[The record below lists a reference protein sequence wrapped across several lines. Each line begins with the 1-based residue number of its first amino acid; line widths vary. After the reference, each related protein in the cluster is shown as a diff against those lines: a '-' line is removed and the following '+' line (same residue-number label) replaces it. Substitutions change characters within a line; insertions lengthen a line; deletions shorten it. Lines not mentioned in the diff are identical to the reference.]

1 MGRIEKRPD
10 SPRVRGELSR
20 SAETALWAVVEDLE
34 NLQQNVLRSL
44 QEEIK
49 RLQAEKERL
58 YDDIQKLLEEKE
70 HLQQVRQ
77 ITEQQVLIRQLA
89 EVLAKHISSQ
99 LQSSLKNL
107 ASELKMSGADEQ
119 AVLKSAESNEQI
131 KQMLGSLDD
140 TLTITFNSLQQEL
153 KNYQGNLSGQLSRM
167 QSQQQQGE
175 AIVEELVNHLRGELT
190 KAIKETTQTTK
201 PSPPTVLQPDE
212 PQSGSTVKVSPPTV
226 LQSDER
232 SPANSFT
239 VSSATVLQP
248 DEPQSVLQPDEPQS
262 VNYPLLSEVT
272 NKSDESQTTASAP
285 ITSSAVIVP
294 PIKESSSQPISI
306 APKDFPPKEKP
317 PEPIVLPNKD
327 VTENKTPSSPSNVK
341 ESEQNSVLRLDVP
354 ETQIKPS
361 SSKADEPVSVL
372 IPDLVEDEPIS
383 PPAAPEPKSTRRGK
397 SQSLSPVQIGFLLV
411 VLSTVVSSLYNVAVK
426 MMFHQSSA
434 VVGSLAVERL
444 LSPSLGNIFL
454 ILLLRLAIVVPLT
467 LLLAPMMHPQV
478 WQDIKNLMES
488 YQGKPSA
495 TKVKAQRVLQL
506 SIASGCFLFLSQ
518 VLIYMAIGQVTTGM
532 AIALFF
538 IYPSISGLFSWL
550 LFRDKP
556 SGVRAAAIGAIFL
569 GELLILGGAATAG
582 ISDFSVG
589 SSAAIFGGVAFAC
602 YVILTRICAAKL
614 HPVSFTLISFTTMF
628 VLSFIGLMLPLPSD
642 WSLAIDGSKLLEIIL
657 SAFILGVLT
666 LLSYVLNNVGVRQ
679 LGALRSAIIGAGV
692 PILTVVFAGL
702 LIQETL
708 EIIQIFGVLFVTF
721 GAAAFSFEKMRH
733 QVKSSAAET

>member
-49 RLQAEKERL
+49 RLQADKERL

-107 ASELKMSGADEQ
+107 ANELKMTGADEQ

-153 KNYQGNLSGQLSRM
+153 KNYQGNLSQQLARM

-175 AIVEELVNHLRGELT
+175 TIVEELVNHLRGELT
-190 KAIKETTQTTK
+190 KAIKETTQPTK

-212 PQSGSTVKVSPPTV
+212 PKLESAVKVSPPTV
-226 LQSDER
+226 LQSNER

-248 DEPQSVLQPDEPQS
+248 EEPQS

-272 NKSDESQTTASAP
+272 NKSNDNQTTA
-285 ITSSAVIVP
+285 SSAVIVP
-294 PIKESSSQPISI
+294 PVKESPTQPISI

-317 PEPIVLPNKD
+317 PEPIVLPDKD
-327 VTENKTPSSPSNVK
+327 VAESTSSNI
-341 ESEQNSVLRLDVP
+341 EASEQNAVLRFDVP
-354 ETQIKPS
+354 ETQIQSP
-361 SSKADEPVSVL
+361 SSKASEPVSL
-372 IPDLVEDEPIS
+372 ISADLVEDEPIS
-383 PPAAPEPKSTRRGK
+383 PPPAPARRSRRPSK
-397 SQSLSPVQIGFLLV
+397 PQSLSPVQIGFLLV

-434 VVGSLAVERL
+434 VVGSLAIERL
-444 LSPSLGNIFL
+444 LLPTLGNIFL

-488 YQGKPSA
+488 FQGKPSA

-518 VLIYMAIGQVTTGM
+518 VLIYLAIGQVTTGM

-538 IYPSISGLFSWL
+538 IYPGISGLLSWL

-556 SGVRAAAIGAIFL
+556 NSVRGAAIGAIFL
-569 GELLILGGAATAG
+569 GELLVLGGAATAG
-582 ISDFSVG
+582 ISDFSIG
-589 SSAAIFGGVAFAC
+589 SSAAIFGGIAFAC
-602 YVILTRICAAKL
+602 YVILTRVCAAKL

-628 VLSFIGLMLPLPSD
+628 VLSFIGLMLPLPTD

-666 LLSYVLNNVGVRQ
+666 LLSYVLNNVGIGK

-702 LIQETL
+702 LIQENL

-721 GAAAFSFEKMRH
+721 GAAAFGFDKMRH
-733 QVKSSAAET
+733 QVKSSSAET

>member
-1 MGRIEKRPD
+1 MGRFEKRPD
-10 SPRVRGELSR
+10 NPRVRGELSR

-49 RLQAEKERL
+49 RLQTEKERL

-107 ASELKMSGADEQ
+107 ASELKMSGTDEQ
-119 AVLKSAESNEQI
+119 AVLKTAESNEQI

-153 KNYQGNLSGQLSRM
+153 KNYQGNLSQQLSRM
-167 QSQQQQGE
+167 QGQQQQGE

-190 KAIKETTQTTK
+190 KAIKETTQVK
-201 PSPPTVLQPDE
+201 PPSPPTVLQPDE
-212 PQSGSTVKVSPPTV
+212 PKSGSTAKVSPPTV
-226 LQSDER
+226 LQSSER
-232 SPANSFT
+232 SPSNT
-239 VSSATVLQP
+239 LKVSSPTVLQP
-248 DEPQSVLQPDEPQS
+248 DEPASPS
-262 VNYPLLSEVT
+262 AAVNYPLLSEVT
-272 NKSDESQTTASAP
+272 NQTKSSAP
-285 ITSSAVIVP
+285 VTSSAVIIP
-294 PIKESSSQPISI
+294 PIKESSPQPISI
-306 APKDFPPKEKP
+306 APKDFPAKEKP

-327 VTENKTPSSPSNVK
+327 VTQSETSSSPTNQASQ
-341 ESEQNSVLRLDVP
+341 QNSALQLDLP
-354 ETQIKPS
+354 EKQPKPS
-361 SSKADEPVSVL
+361 STKASEPVSVL
-372 IPDLVEDEPIS
+372 QPNLVEDEIVI
-383 PPAAPEPKSTRRGK
+383 PPAPPEPKSKRPSR
-397 SQSLSPVQIGFLLV
+397 SQALSPVQIGFLLI
-411 VLSTVVSSLYNVAVK
+411 VLSTVLSSVYNVAVK
-426 MMFHQSSA
+426 MMFHQDSA

-444 LSPSLGNIFL
+444 LSPTLGNILL
-454 ILLLRLAIVVPLT
+454 ILVLRLAIVVPLT
-467 LLLAPMMHPQV
+467 LLLAPIMHPQV

-488 YQGKPSA
+488 LRGKPSA
-495 TKVKAQRVLQL
+495 AKVRTQRVLQL

-518 VLIYMAIGQVTTGM
+518 VLVYMAIGQVTTGM

-538 IYPSISGLFSWL
+538 IYPSISGLLSWL

-556 SGVRAAAIGAIFL
+556 TGFRAAAIGAIFL
-569 GELLILGGAATAG
+569 GELLVLGGAATAG
-582 ISDFSVG
+582 MSDFSVG
-589 SSAAIFGGVAFAC
+589 STAAIFAGVAFAC
-602 YVILTRICAAKL
+602 YIILTRVCAAKL

-628 VLSFIGLMLPLPSD
+628 VLSFVGLMLPLPSN
-642 WSLAIDGSKLLEIIL
+642 WGLAIDDGSKLLEIVL

-666 LLSYVLNNVGVRQ
+666 LLSYVLNNVGIRQ

-702 LIQETL
+702 MIQETL

-721 GAAAFSFEKMRH
+721 GAAAFSFEKMRN
-733 QVKSSAAET
+733 QVKSSSSET

>member
-10 SPRVRGELSR
+10 NPRVRGELSR

-49 RLQAEKERL
+49 RLQTEKERL

-131 KQMLGSLDD
+131 KQMLGTLDD

-175 AIVEELVNHLRGELT
+175 VIVEELVNHLRGELT
-190 KAIKETTQTTK
+190 KVIQETTQVTK
-201 PSPPTVLQPDE
+201 PSPPTVLQPPDE
-212 PQSGSTVKVSPPTV
+212 PPSGSSVKQSPPTV
-226 LQSDER
+226 LQSSER
-232 SPANSFT
+232 SPNTSFK
-239 VSSATVLQP
+239 VSSSTVLQP
-248 DEPQSVLQPDEPQS
+248 DEPSS
-262 VNYPLLSEVT
+262 ASTAITYPLLSEVT
-272 NKSDESQTTASAP
+272 NKSDDNQTTSSAP
-285 ITSSAVIVP
+285 VTSSAVIIP
-294 PIKESSSQPISI
+294 STKETPTQPISI

-317 PEPIVLPNKD
+317 PEPIVLPSKD
-327 VTENKTPSSPSNVK
+327 IAESETFSSPSNVK
-341 ESEQNSVLRLDVP
+341 ASEQNSALRLDVP
-354 ETQIKPS
+354 ETQIKFS
-361 SSKADEPVSVL
+361 SSKASEPVSV
-372 IPDLVEDEPIS
+372 INPDVVADETIS
-383 PPAAPEPKSTRRGK
+383 PPAASEPKSRRLGK

-426 MMFHQSSA
+426 MMFHQNSA

-444 LSPSLGNIFL
+444 LLPTLGNIFL

-488 YQGKPSA
+488 FQGKPSA
-495 TKVKAQRVLQL
+495 AKVKAQRVLQL

-538 IYPSISGLFSWL
+538 IYPSVSGLLSWL

-556 SGVRAAAIGAIFL
+556 SKVRAAAIGAIFL
-569 GELLILGGAATAG
+569 GELFVLGGAATAG

-589 SSAAIFGGVAFAC
+589 STAAIFGGVAFAC

-628 VLSFIGLMLPLPSD
+628 VLSFIGLMLPLPSNL
-642 WSLAIDGSKLLEIIL
+642 SLDIDGSKLLEIIL

-666 LLSYVLNNVGVRQ
+666 LLSYVLNNVGIRQ
-679 LGALRSAIIGAGV
+679 LGALRSGIIGAGV

-702 LIQETL
+702 LIQENL
-708 EIIQIFGVLFVTF
+708 EIIQILGVLFVTF

-733 QVKSSAAET
+733 QVKSSSAET

>member
-10 SPRVRGELSR
+10 NPRVRGELSR

-49 RLQAEKERL
+49 RLQTEKERL

-107 ASELKMSGADEQ
+107 ATELKMSQADEQ

-190 KAIKETTQTTK
+190 KAIKETTQVTK

-212 PQSGSTVKVSPPTV
+212 PQSGSSVKVSPPTV
-226 LQSDER
+226 LQSSER
-232 SPANSFT
+232 SPSST
-239 VSSATVLQP
+239 LKVSSPTVLQP
-248 DEPQSVLQPDEPQS
+248 DEPSSANSSVT
-262 VNYPLLSEVT
+262 YPLLSEVT
-272 NKSDESQTTASAP
+272 NNSDENENKSSAP
-285 ITSSAVIVP
+285 VTSSAVIIP
-294 PIKESSSQPISI
+294 PIKENSSQPISI

-317 PEPIVLPNKD
+317 PEPIVLPNKE
-327 VTENKTPSSPSNVK
+327 VAETEILSSSNQA
-341 ESEQNSVLRLDVP
+341 SEQKSVLRLDLP
-354 ETQIKPS
+354 ETQIKS
-361 SSKADEPVSVL
+361 SSRKASEPVSVL
-372 IPDLVEDEPIS
+372 NPDLVEDETIS
-383 PPAAPEPKSTRRGK
+383 PPPVPEPKSRSLGK
-397 SQSLSPVQIGFLLV
+397 SQSLSPVQIGFLLI

-426 MMFHQSSA
+426 MMFHQDSA

-444 LSPSLGNIFL
+444 LSPTLGNIFL
-454 ILLLRLAIVVPLT
+454 ILLLRLAVVVPLT

-488 YQGKPSA
+488 VRGKPSA
-495 TKVKAQRVLQL
+495 TKVRAQRVLQL

-518 VLIYMAIGQVTTGM
+518 VLVYLAIGQVTTGM

-538 IYPSISGLFSWL
+538 IYPSVSGLLSWL

-556 SGVRAAAIGAIFL
+556 TGVRAAAIGAIFL
-569 GELLILGGAATAG
+569 GELLVLGGAATAG

-628 VLSFIGLMLPLPSD
+628 VLSFIGLMLPLPSNL
-642 WSLAIDGSKLLEIIL
+642 SLAIDGSKLLEIIL

-666 LLSYVLNNVGVRQ
+666 LLSYVLNNVGIRK

-702 LIQETL
+702 MIQETL
-708 EIIQIFGVLFVTF
+708 EIIQILGVLFVTF

-733 QVKSSAAET
+733 QIKSSSSEA

>member
-10 SPRVRGELSR
+10 NPRVRGELSR

-49 RLQAEKERL
+49 RLQADKERL

-107 ASELKMSGADEQ
+107 ATQLKMSEADEQ

-153 KNYQGNLSGQLSRM
+153 KNYQGNLSQQLSRM
-167 QSQQQQGE
+167 QSQQVQGE
-175 AIVEELVNHLRGELT
+175 VIVEELVNHLRGELT
-190 KAIKETTQTTK
+190 KAIKENTQVTK
-201 PSPPTVLQPDE
+201 PSSPTVLQPPDNPPSGSSVKQSPPTVLQSSERSPNTSLKVSSPTVLQPDE
-212 PQSGSTVKVSPPTV
+212 PSSP
-226 LQSDER
+226 
-232 SPANSFT
+232 
-239 VSSATVLQP
+239 SSAV
-248 DEPQSVLQPDEPQS
+248 S
-262 VNYPLLSEVT
+262 YPLLSEVT
-272 NKSDESQTTASAP
+272 NKSHENPT
-285 ITSSAVIVP
+285 TSSAPVTPSAVIIP
-294 PIKESSSQPISI
+294 PTKESPTQPISI

-317 PEPIVLPNKD
+317 PEPIVLPSKD
-327 VTENKTPSSPSNVK
+327 VAENKTPSSPSNVK
-341 ESEQNSVLRLDVP
+341 ASEQNSALRLDVP
-354 ETQIKPS
+354 ETQIKSS
-361 SSKADEPVSVL
+361 SSKASEPVSV
-372 IPDLVEDEPIS
+372 IQPDLVEDEVFS
-383 PPAAPEPKSTRRGK
+383 PPTPAETKSRRSGR
-397 SQSLSPVQIGFLLV
+397 SQSLSPVQIGFLLI

-426 MMFHQSSA
+426 MMFHQNSA
-434 VVGSLAVERL
+434 VIGSLAVERL
-444 LSPSLGNIFL
+444 LSPTLGNIFL
-454 ILLLRLAIVVPLT
+454 ILLLRLAVVVPLT

-488 YQGKPSA
+488 FQGKPSA
-495 TKVKAQRVLQL
+495 AKVKAQRVLQL

-518 VLIYMAIGQVTTGM
+518 VLVYMAIGQVTTGM

-538 IYPSISGLFSWL
+538 IYPSISGLLSWL

-589 SSAAIFGGVAFAC
+589 STAAIFGGVAFAC

-628 VLSFIGLMLPLPSD
+628 VLSFVGLMLPLPSNL
-642 WSLAIDGSKLLEIIL
+642 SLAIDGSKLLEIIL

-666 LLSYVLNNVGVRQ
+666 LLSYVLNNVGIRQ

-708 EIIQIFGVLFVTF
+708 EIIQILGVLFVTF

-733 QVKSSAAET
+733 QVKSSSAET

>member
-49 RLQAEKERL
+49 RLQADKERL

-107 ASELKMSGADEQ
+107 ANELKMTGADEQ

-153 KNYQGNLSGQLSRM
+153 KNYQGNLSQQLSRM

-175 AIVEELVNHLRGELT
+175 TIVEELVNRLRGELT
-190 KAIKETTQTTK
+190 KAIQETTQPPK

-212 PQSGSTVKVSPPTV
+212 PKLESAVKVSPPTV
-226 LQSDER
+226 LQSNER
-232 SPANSFT
+232 SPVNSFT
-239 VSSATVLQP
+239 VSSAT
-248 DEPQSVLQPDEPQS
+248 VLQPDEPQS

-272 NKSDESQTTASAP
+272 NKSNDNQTTASSAE
-285 ITSSAVIVP
+285 TSSAVIVP
-294 PIKESSSQPISI
+294 PVKESSTQPISI

-317 PEPIVLPNKD
+317 PEPIVLPDKD
-327 VTENKTPSSPSNVK
+327 VAESTSSNVAA
-341 ESEQNSVLRLDVP
+341 SEQNAVLRFDVP
-354 ETQIKPS
+354 ETQIQSPS
-361 SSKADEPVSVL
+361 SKVSEPVSVL
-372 IPDLVEDEPIS
+372 SADLVEDEPIS
-383 PPAAPEPKSTRRGK
+383 PPPAPARRSRRPSK
-397 SQSLSPVQIGFLLV
+397 PQSLSPVQIGFLLV

-444 LSPSLGNIFL
+444 LLPTLGNIFL

-488 YQGKPSA
+488 FQGKPSA
-495 TKVKAQRVLQL
+495 AKVKSQRVLQL

-518 VLIYMAIGQVTTGM
+518 VLIYLAIGQVTTGM

-538 IYPSISGLFSWL
+538 IYPGISGLLSWL

-556 SGVRAAAIGAIFL
+556 NSVRGAAIGAIFL
-569 GELLILGGAATAG
+569 GELLVLAGAATAG
-582 ISDFSVG
+582 ISDFSIG
-589 SSAAIFGGVAFAC
+589 SSAAIFGGIAFAC
-602 YVILTRICAAKL
+602 YVMLTRVCAAKL
-614 HPVSFTLISFTTMF
+614 HPVSFTLVSFTTMF
-628 VLSFIGLMLPLPSD
+628 VLSFIGLMLPLPTD
-642 WSLAIDGSKLLEIIL
+642 WSLAIDGSKLLEIVL

-666 LLSYVLNNVGVRQ
+666 LLSYVLNNIGIGK

-702 LIQETL
+702 LIQENL

-721 GAAAFSFEKMRH
+721 GAAAFGFDKMRH
-733 QVKSSAAET
+733 PVKSSSTET

>member
-44 QEEIK
+44 QDEIK
-49 RLQAEKERL
+49 RLQADKERL

-107 ASELKMSGADEQ
+107 ANELKMSGADEQ

-153 KNYQGNLSGQLSRM
+153 KNYQGNLSQQLARM

-175 AIVEELVNHLRGELT
+175 TIVEELVNHLRGELT
-190 KAIKETTQTTK
+190 KAIKETTQPTK

-212 PQSGSTVKVSPPTV
+212 PKLESAVKASPPTV
-226 LQSDER
+226 LQSNER
-232 SPANSFT
+232 SPASSFT

-248 DEPQSVLQPDEPQS
+248 EEPQS

-272 NKSDESQTTASAP
+272 NKSNDNQTTA
-285 ITSSAVIVP
+285 TSSETSPAVIVP
-294 PIKESSSQPISI
+294 PVKESFTQPISI

-327 VTENKTPSSPSNVK
+327 VAESASSNV
-341 ESEQNSVLRLDVP
+341 EASEQNAVLRFDLP
-354 ETQIKPS
+354 ETQIQPP
-361 SSKADEPVSVL
+361 SSKASEPVSVL
-372 IPDLVEDEPIS
+372 SADLVENEPIS
-383 PPAAPEPKSTRRGK
+383 PPPAPARRSRRPSK
-397 SQSLSPVQIGFLLV
+397 PQSLSPVQIGFLLV

-434 VVGSLAVERL
+434 VVGSLAIERL
-444 LSPSLGNIFL
+444 LLPTLGNIFL

-488 YQGKPSA
+488 FQGKPSA

-518 VLIYMAIGQVTTGM
+518 VLIYLAIGQVTTGM

-538 IYPSISGLFSWL
+538 IYPGISGLLSWL

-556 SGVRAAAIGAIFL
+556 SGVRGAAISAIFL
-569 GELLILGGAATAG
+569 GELLVLGGAAIAG
-582 ISDFSVG
+582 ISDFSMG
-589 SSAAIFGGVAFAC
+589 SGAAIFGGIAFAC
-602 YVILTRICAAKL
+602 YVILTRVCAAKL

-628 VLSFIGLMLPLPSD
+628 VLSFIGLMLPLPTD

-666 LLSYVLNNVGVRQ
+666 LLSYVLNNVGIGK

-702 LIQETL
+702 LIQENL

-733 QVKSSAAET
+733 QVKSSSAET